1 LDFFAQARRQM
12 LAGQLQDARG
22 RLLASF
28 EGLTE
33 EEMTQPGVTGDWS
46 VRDVLAHLAAWDRGY
61 IEMFRGMLAGERHPI
76 LDMDE
81 GGNEEFN
88 KQNLGAVSGQ
98 NLDGV
103 MAEFTSARNDLVE
116 LLRGIDNDAL
126 FAPAPG
132 DEHADMSIAACVQ
145 VAAAHDEEHAEM
157 IEEWRD
163 QLED

>member
-1 LDFFAQARRQM
+1 M
-12 LAGQLQDARG
+12 LAGQLQDARE

-28 EGLTE
+28 DGLTD
-33 EEMTQPGVTGDWS
+33 EEMAQPGVVGGWS
-46 VRDVLAHLAAWDRGY
+46 VRDVLAHLAGWDRGY
-61 IEMFRGMLAGERHPI
+61 IEMFRAMLAGERHAI

-81 GGNEEFN
+81 GGNEAFN
-88 KQNLGAVSGQ
+88 RENLTARSSAA
-98 NLDGV
+98 LDDV
-103 MAEFTSARNDLVE
+103 MKELTASRDELIE
-116 LLRGIDNDAL
+116 LLRTIDNEQL

-157 IEEWRD
+157 IEEWRN